1 MDSYIAMLRTDDLH
15 NLCVISPFSVVK
27 ISDLFLIMTS
37 RLVSLV
43 QFQNSGILNIYKMVI
58 FVQKRHGCG
67 KKTLDLQ
74 YPFCL
79 DNGRWLLLDFQ
90 R

>member
-1 MDSYIAMLRTDDLH
+1 
-15 NLCVISPFSVVK
+15 
-27 ISDLFLIMTS
+27 MTS

-67 KKTLDLQ
+67 KKNIGSSVPILFGQWEVVVAGLSEIATK
-74 YPFCL
+74 
-79 DNGRWLLLDFQ
+79 NGDSASN
-90 R
+90 